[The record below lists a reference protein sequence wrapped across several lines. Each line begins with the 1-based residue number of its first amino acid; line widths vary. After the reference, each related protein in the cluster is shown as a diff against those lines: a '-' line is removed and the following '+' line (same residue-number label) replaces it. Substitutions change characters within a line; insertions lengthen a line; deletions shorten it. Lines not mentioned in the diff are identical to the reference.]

1 MARQNKLEA
10 DLEKGFAALEDGD
23 IDDAIAASERL
34 QKLDAKSPHVMAL
47 MAAVADA
54 QGEAET
60 ALAIYRNIT
69 EVTPDDP
76 VSRICAARI
85 ELRDLGDAE
94 AALETV
100 EAAFEFIDEE
110 RDLVEAILVRTE
122 ALIATDDLPAAR
134 TSLAELASSVIDEP
148 ILALDLAELALAAED
163 TSASLKWI
171 EIAKADEELE
181 ADAMHLLGR
190 VHELRDERPEMIAAW
205 KRTRELDSKL
215 PPPEVSISDAEVDRI
230 ATAAL
235 AMMPAEVGEKLKNV
249 PILIDSEPSAEQL
262 ADGIDPR
269 ILGLFDGSV
278 AADDLAPVVTKI
290 HLFKHNLERASGDLD
305 ELEEQ
310 ITITV
315 LHETAH
321 YFGLDEEDLE
331 ALGLD

>member
-10 DLEKGFAALEDGD
+10 DLEKGFTALEDGN

-34 QKLDAKSPHVMAL
+34 QKLDAKNPHVMAL

-60 ALAIYRNIT
+60 ALGIYRSIT

-76 VSRICAARI
+76 VPRICAARI

-134 TSLAELASSVIDEP
+134 TSLAELASSVIDEA

-163 TSASLKWI
+163 PSAAIKWI
-171 EIAKADEELE
+171 DIAKADEELE
-181 ADAMHLLGR
+181 ADAMHLLGK

-235 AMMPAEVGEKLKNV
+235 EMMPAEVREKLQNV

-262 ADGIDPR
+262 ADGLDPR
-269 ILGLFDGSV
+269 ILGLFDGTV